1 VEKIAVIT
9 DFIVPNSRRY
19 LKSKRYRATTTGIL
33 DIPSLTKGIGSGK
46 RFSIIPNT
54 IDIDA
59 RMEI

>member
-1 VEKIAVIT
+1 VIT